1 MSENKDIFDASPF
14 IPNLSSDQA
23 QRLYVVYQDIVSSS
37 ELNIFPDN
45 SFTIILLDEGEGT
58 CITDTNKYHLKP
70 KQLFIHLPRRKFVW
84 SLSPN
89 SKGRRLI
96 IKDSIIE
103 TFSPP
108 LKQTFSSFNQCE
120 MIHPN
125 DETYEKFSAEFLT
138 IKKEL
143 LSEVVFPELLNA
155 RVRLI
160 ALMVNLWIQHL
171 YGDSALADPESLAF
185 KFHSLVDRHFKTQ
198 KSIGFYAEELCI
210 TPNYLGIV
218 CRKNYKMSPLEF
230 IKERTLL
237 EAKRLLYSSDKSIK
251 EIAFELGFQNFSYFS
266 YFFRSRTK
274 LTPKAYREMLKKS

>member
-1 MSENKDIFDASPF
+1 MKKNKDLFDASPF
-14 IPNLSSDQA
+14 NPALSSEQA
-23 QRLYVVYQDIVSSS
+23 GQLYVVYQDIVSSS
-37 ELNIFPDN
+37 ELNYFPDN
-45 SFTIILLDEGEGT
+45 SFTLILIDEGGGH
-58 CITDTNKYHLKP
+58 CLTDTNKYNLEP

-96 IKDSIIE
+96 VKDSIIE
-103 TFSPP
+103 TFSEP
-108 LKQTFSSFNQCE
+108 LKQTFSPFNQCE

-125 DETYEKFSAEFLT
+125 DETYEKFSAEFNT
-138 IKKEL
+138 IKKEI

-155 RVRLI
+155 RLRLI
-160 ALMVNLWIQHL
+160 ALMVNLWIQHA
-171 YGDSALADPESLAF
+171 YGDSALADPGSLAF
-185 KFHSLVDRHFKTQ
+185 KFHSLVDGHFKTE
-198 KSIGFYAEELCI
+198 KSVSFYAKNLCI
-210 TPNYLGIV
+210 TPNYLGVV

-274 LTPKAYREMLKKS
+274 FTPKEYRQMLEKS